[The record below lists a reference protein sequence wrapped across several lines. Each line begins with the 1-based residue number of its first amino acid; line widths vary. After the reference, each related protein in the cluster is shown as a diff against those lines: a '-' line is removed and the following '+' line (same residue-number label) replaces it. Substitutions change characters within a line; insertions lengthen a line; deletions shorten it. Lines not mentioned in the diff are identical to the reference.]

1 MALGQPGIRDNQ
13 LHSPNLIL
21 PGNMNRRSRSVT
33 ALQATQDTP
42 VLARLTELATES
54 SARLKAIQSL
64 IPAALRSTIQ
74 PGPIDG
80 TSWCLIVDNSAV
92 AAKVR
97 QLLPALESHLRS
109 KGWEVTAIRLKVQ
122 MARAGS

>member
-1 MALGQPGIRDNQ
+1 
-13 LHSPNLIL
+13 
-21 PGNMNRRSRSVT
+21 MNRRSRSVT

-64 IPAALRSTIQ
+64 IPAALRSAIQ